1 MHRLRG
7 HSEAP
12 TIRMIK
18 YDVAE
23 QISLMVGENITW
35 KRSIDVLCYPSA
47 MNQDGSW
54 RRIHFGD
61 SLIAIRDLRRVISNS
76 FIRDVLRLNFSN
88 GADFG
93 FWAALSGSIRGLK
106 KVTDIRI
113 SGYSDI
119 RISGPQTDFDEN
131 ERQIPLNSPHTR
143 AAHA

>member
-1 MHRLRG
+1 MPRPISALQVVLNEKTRFPSPICTQSPHASYRSNRHLLGNLTGR
-7 HSEAP
+7 
-12 TIRMIK
+12 K
-18 YDVAE
+18 YLKTLTTGSTYTRNRD
-23 QISLMVGENITW
+23 ISVTF
-35 KRSIDVLCYPSA
+35 P
-47 MNQDGSW
+47 
-54 RRIHFGD
+54 
-61 SLIAIRDLRRVISNS
+61 LI
-76 FIRDVLRLNFSN
+76 IRDVLRLNFSN

-113 SGYSDI
+113 SGYPDI